1 MDEKI
6 LKLLVI
12 EVWSSHYSKA
22 VGSNLMTLSASV
34 TTYKKNIIT
43 TSLGSIHNDSKSGI
57 EQRKRS
63 KLRIEQ
69 KTLKAFRQ
77 SSGVVYSLLK
87 DCVFES
93 IDLYCLLKD
102 IINTTPLPCLVN
114 LKCQ

>member
-57 EQRKRS
+57 EQRKKIKVENRT
-63 KLRIEQ
+63 KDP
-69 KTLKAFRQ
+69 Q
-77 SSGVVYSLLK
+77 S
-87 DCVFES
+87 F
-93 IDLYCLLKD
+93 
-102 IINTTPLPCLVN
+102 
-114 LKCQ
+114 